1 MDEHKLNITFDSDYK
16 SVDMVRAA
24 IEGIL
29 LKLSRDHRSESLAE
43 DFCMAATEAMN
54 NAVEHSGSRAIK
66 IEISLNE
73 KEIILKMMT
82 EGKRFDPTAK
92 AEMPLLDK
100 DELPEGGFGLAMIHE
115 LVDSMHYEYL
125 NGMNIFTIAKNFLE
139 EDKEG

>member
-1 MDEHKLNITFDSDYK
+1 MAEQKLNITLDSDYK

-54 NAVEHSGSRAIK
+54 NAVEHSGSQAIK
-66 IEISLNE
+66 IELSVN
-73 KEIILKMMT
+73 KNEIILKMMT
-82 EGKRFDPTAK
+82 GGKRFDPTAK
-92 AEMPLLDK
+92 AEMPVFDK
-100 DELPEGGFGLAMIHE
+100 DELPEGGFGLAMIHK

-125 NGMNIFTIAKNFLE
+125 NGMNVFTITKNF
-139 EDKEG
+139 